1 MINDLIDLYYY
12 IRSTDDIRDLEG
24 YKYQNHTG
32 IHTLHSLVRW
42 NATYTDHDWKFT
54 MTAGSVL
61 NYRQI
66 FLSKNE
72 VEIHK
77 SGSHRYAVAVPAMI
91 NETVSDLLMNYIDSD
106 EIIIMNYIYLEMYK
120 LKNRSRPYERSNP

>member
-12 IRSTDDIRDLEG
+12 IRSTEDIRDLEG
-24 YKYQNHTG
+24 HKYQNHTG
-32 IHTLHSLVRW
+32 IHVLHSTVKW

-54 MTAGSVL
+54 ITAGSVL

-72 VEIHK
+72 VEVHK
-77 SGSHRYAVAVPAMI
+77 SGSHRYAIAVPAFI
-91 NETVSDLLMNYIDSD
+91 NENVSDLLMNYISTE
-106 EIIIMNYIYLEMYK
+106 EIGLMNQIYLEMRK
-120 LKNRSRPYERSNP
+120 LKNRSRPYERANP

>member
-1 MINDLIDLYYY
+1 MIDDLIDLYYY
-12 IRSTDDIRDLEG
+12 IRSTEELKHLEG
-24 YKYQNHTG
+24 WSFEDTNNCHSVSLISNWDTG
-32 IHTLHSLVRW
+32 NWEFKITVG
-42 NATYTDHDWKFT
+42 NVND
-54 MTAGSVL
+54 
-61 NYRQI
+61 YRQI

-77 SGSHRYAVAVPAMI
+77 SGTYRYSIAVPAMI
-91 NETVSDLLMNYIDSD
+91 NENVSDLLMNFLDSD